1 MKKYNLGFTLVE
13 LMVVVSVIGILSSIV
28 YANFGSARAAARDDI
43 RKSSLE
49 EVRLALELY
58 KAQYGRYP
66 LSCRGDNAWSGAN
79 HALYDCAT
87 VGKDSRV
94 YIEGLVPEF
103 IAELPWDPNTGTNR
117 GYLYRTGTGGQ
128 SYKLLAINTVE
139 RKQVTSYE
147 DQYARCPAQTIVGQG
162 CPNPEPPAATYA
174 VYSAG
179 AENY

>member
-117 GYLYRTGTGGQ
+117 GYLYRTGNWWYSHISYWQ
-128 SYKLLAINTVE
+128 STQLRQKAGY
-139 RKQVTSYE
+139 
-147 DQYARCPAQTIVGQG
+147 IVRRPICALPGS
-162 CPNPEPPAATYA
+162 NHSWTRL
-174 VYSAG
+174 S
-179 AENY
+179 